1 MILKSKFFG
10 VHQILIYIFRLRRDG
25 KASVRSGMQTL
36 TERRK
41 INISGEYHLTN
52 SGKLTDWYSFVNKSA
67 SKRASSQA

>member
-1 MILKSKFFG
+1 
-10 VHQILIYIFRLRRDG
+10 LRRDG

-41 INISGEYHLTN
+41 INISGENHLNN
-52 SGKLTDWYSFVNKSA
+52 SGKLTEWYSFVKS